1 MIHINIYNH
10 LHCTETVF
18 LKLQIYGPDG
28 KVIHQ
33 GDRESNGKYTF
44 AAHMDGVYRYCFNN
58 KMSTVTPKI
67 LMFTMDIGE
76 KPKETDNMES
86 DGITGPFFKSHSVN

>member
-1 MIHINIYNH
+1 
-10 LHCTETVF
+10 
-18 LKLQIYGPDG
+18 
-28 KVIHQ
+28 
-33 GDRESNGKYTF
+33 
-44 AAHMDGVYRYCFNN
+44 MDGVYRYCFNN

-86 DGITGPFFKSHSVN
+86 DGITDIVSFDNAVKLIELFTDQVSVQFLF

>member
-1 MIHINIYNH
+1 
-10 LHCTETVF
+10 
-18 LKLQIYGPDG
+18 
-28 KVIHQ
+28 
-33 GDRESNGKYTF
+33 
-44 AAHMDGVYRYCFNN
+44 MDGVYRYCFNN

-86 DGITGPFFKSHSVN
+86 DGITGPFFKSHSVS

>member
-1 MIHINIYNH
+1 
-10 LHCTETVF
+10 
-18 LKLQIYGPDG
+18 
-28 KVIHQ
+28 
-33 GDRESNGKYTF
+33 
-44 AAHMDGVYRYCFNN
+44 MDGVYRYCFNN

-86 DGITGPFFKSHSVN
+86 DGTCITGPFFKSHSVN

>member
-1 MIHINIYNH
+1 
-10 LHCTETVF
+10 
-18 LKLQIYGPDG
+18 
-28 KVIHQ
+28 
-33 GDRESNGKYTF
+33 
-44 AAHMDGVYRYCFNN
+44 MDGVYRYCFNN

-86 DGITGPFFKSHSVN
+86 DGKFHCCHVKLYCTYAFGQISKMYLLPNIVKPFKCFS